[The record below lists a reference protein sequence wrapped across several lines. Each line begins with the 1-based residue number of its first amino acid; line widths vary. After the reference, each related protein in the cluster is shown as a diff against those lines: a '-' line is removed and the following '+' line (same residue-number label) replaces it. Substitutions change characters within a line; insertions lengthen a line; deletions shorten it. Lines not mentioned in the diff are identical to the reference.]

1 MITDTE
7 WIKTYSQLQKALY
20 IKKGENVNPLKKK
33 KKSVPLKMLPNSDTV
48 DKNLP
53 DNAGGMGSISRS
65 GRSHKYKQLSLCTT
79 TQLVL

>member
-1 MITDTE
+1 MNEDLFQATKSTIHKE
-7 WIKTYSQLQKALY
+7 RRKCES
-20 IKKGENVNPLKKK
+20 IKKNA
-33 KKSVPLKMLPNSDTV
+33 LKMLPNSDTV

-53 DNAGGMGSISRS
+53 DNAGDMGSISRS

>member
-1 MITDTE
+1 
-7 WIKTYSQLQKALY
+7 
-20 IKKGENVNPLKKK
+20 
-33 KKSVPLKMLPNSDTV
+33 MLPNSDTV

-53 DNAGGMGSISRS
+53 DNAGDMGSISRS

>member
-1 MITDTE
+1 M
-7 WIKTYSQLQKALY
+7 
-20 IKKGENVNPLKKK
+20 NPLK

-53 DNAGGMGSISRS
+53 DIAGDMGSIPAS

-79 TQLVL
+79 TEPVL

>member
-7 WIKTYSQLQKALY
+7 WIKNYSQLQKALY

-53 DNAGGMGSISRS
+53 DNAWDMGSIPAS